1 MTIAEAVKLAAE
13 LRTAG
18 VDPSTFVELME
29 RVVTLENRVVYLETL
44 ARIPQVAPN
53 TPGQVHTGLFGDTSK

>member
-29 RVVTLENRVVYLETL
+29 RVVTLENRVVALE
-44 ARIPQVAPN
+44 AAAKPDM
-53 TPGQVHTGLFGDTSK
+53 PGQVHTGPFS

>member
-29 RVVTLENRVVYLETL
+29 CVVALENRVVALEAA
-44 ARIPQVAPN
+44 ARPTQSSLIQGVN
-53 TPGQVHTGLFGDTSK
+53 HSGLFE